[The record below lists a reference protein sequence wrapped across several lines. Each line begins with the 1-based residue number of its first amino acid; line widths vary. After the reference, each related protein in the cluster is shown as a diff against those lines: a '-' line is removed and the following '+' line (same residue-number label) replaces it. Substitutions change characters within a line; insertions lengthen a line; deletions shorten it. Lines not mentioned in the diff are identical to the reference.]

1 MGNVKVLYAFFIVI
15 KSSTVTL
22 ATIEPLGNL
31 LKKPKCYLYLHIC
44 NQFRKTI
51 GLCFFVCLFLKT
63 SHIFSL

>member
-1 MGNVKVLYAFFIVI
+1 MGNVKVLYGFFIVI

-44 NQFRKTI
+44 NQFRENNWA
-51 GLCFFVCLFLKT
+51 LFFLFVCF
-63 SHIFSL
+63 